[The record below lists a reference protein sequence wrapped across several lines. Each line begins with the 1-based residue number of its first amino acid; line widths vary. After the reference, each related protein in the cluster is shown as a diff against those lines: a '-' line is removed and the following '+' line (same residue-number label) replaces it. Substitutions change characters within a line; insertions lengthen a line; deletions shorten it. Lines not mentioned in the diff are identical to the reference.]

1 MKKILIT
8 GGAGFIGG
16 HLAEELLRHDYDVR
30 ILDVLDPQVHEN
42 GAIPDYLSDEVEFV
56 GADIRDASAVE
67 RAVRGVDGVVHL
79 AAAVGVGQSMYQL
92 HKYVDVN
99 ASGTAVLLEAI
110 NKHPVERLVVASS
123 MSVYGEGA
131 YSNGTGR
138 LHHPPRRER
147 AQLSRHEWEPT
158 AARGVALTSV
168 PTPED
173 IVPEPASP
181 YALTKYDQELLCLMF
196 GDAYSIPTLALRLFN
211 VYGPR
216 QALSNPYTGVMAIF
230 ACRLL
235 NGSAPI
241 IYEDGQQLRDFVNV
255 RDVARAFRLALER
268 PEIRDCAINVG
279 SGRAVTIE
287 QVARTLAEVLARP
300 DLEPQ
305 FEGKYRFGDVRHC
318 FADISRAVMRLE
330 YRPEVTFEAGV
341 AELAEW
347 LSRQQA
353 VDRAPQAAA
362 ELASRGLTL

>member
-1 MKKILIT
+1 MKKILVT

-16 HLAEELLRHDYDVR
+16 HVADELLRHGYEVR
-30 ILDVLDPQVHEN
+30 ILDALDPQVHEN
-42 GAIPDYLSDEVEFV
+42 GAIPDYLSDDVEFV
-56 GADIRDASAVE
+56 GADIRDSAAVE

-79 AAAVGVGQSMYQL
+79 AAAVGVGQSMYQI

-110 NKHPVERLVVASS
+110 NAHPVERLVVASS

-138 LHHPPRRER
+138 LHHPSRRPRD
-147 AQLSRHEWEPT
+147 QLARHEWEPT
-158 AARGVALTSV
+158 ASRGVTMAAV

-173 IVPEPASP
+173 ILPEPASP

-196 GDAYSIPTLALRLFN
+196 GAAYSVPTLALRLFN

-241 IYEDGQQLRDFVNV
+241 VYEDGQQLRDFVNV

-268 PEIRDCAINVG
+268 PEISDCAINIG

-287 QVARTLAEVLARP
+287 QVARTLADILERP

-318 FADISRAVMRLE
+318 FADISRAVIRLE
-330 YRPEVTFEAGV
+330 YKPEVSFEAGV